1 MSERLNVF
9 FTEEATGTPYCLLAL
24 KDLDLT
30 APVMPRLLTA
40 LINTLEAQSHTD
52 APTMGALAAELVSV
66 LSAQARAELQPST
79 SQWIADLT
87 VTVRR
92 VGEEF
97 RLSCKTQD
105 FAAISPKL
113 AADLANIEASPIET
127 LDGFEGNAAQ
137 LRDLV
142 NQVDW
147 SDPLKE

>member
-1 MSERLNVF
+1 MSERLNVI
-9 FTEEATGTPYCLLAL
+9 FTEEATGAPYCLLAL
-24 KDLDLT
+24 KDLDVN

-52 APTMGALAAELVSV
+52 APTMGSLAAELVSV

-79 SQWIADLT
+79 SLWIADLT
-87 VTVRR
+87 VIVRR

-97 RLSCKTQD
+97 YISCKSSD
-105 FAAISPKL
+105 FGATIPAL
-113 AADLANIEASPIET
+113 AADLANFEASPIES
-127 LDGFEGNAAQ
+127 LDGFEGNARQ

-147 SDPLKE
+147 SNATE